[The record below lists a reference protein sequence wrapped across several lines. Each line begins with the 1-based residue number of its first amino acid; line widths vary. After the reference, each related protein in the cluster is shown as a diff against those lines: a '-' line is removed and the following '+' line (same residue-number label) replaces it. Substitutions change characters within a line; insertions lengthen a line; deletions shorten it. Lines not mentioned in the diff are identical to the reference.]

1 MANSKKVKILIDGFW
16 IGKYSGYGRFI
27 FEMCN
32 ALSQVNSE
40 FDISVL
46 VPGNA
51 PTALSTFGQGVSV
64 VAGPKVPG
72 PIWEQI
78 VVPAYALFGGFRVL
92 HSPFNTRPIIV
103 GPQRTVTTVHDLTFL
118 IEGAERNWKA
128 KIIHAYM
135 KISFFLGSVRSK
147 VLISVSETTGKN
159 LKDIGFSSTTV
170 YNTVDAFLETK
181 KEAAGVDTRPYFV
194 HRGSYAL
201 GHRNTKNII
210 DAFLGSE
217 YLRENFELRIFG
229 VPRGAEYW
237 GIAPD
242 SGVRFLN
249 RVTDAELATIYAG
262 SVAVVAVSILEG
274 FCLPIIEG
282 FGFGVPVIS
291 SDIDPMKE
299 IAGGGAIL
307 VSPDKPD
314 EIADAMERVGKNAG
328 LRAQLIEAGSKRIKD
343 FSYEAMASGLLSVYR
358 SVA

>member
-1 MANSKKVKILIDGFW
+1 MANSEKVKILIDGFW

-46 VPGNA
+46 VPRSAHG
-51 PTALSTFGQGVSV
+51 PLPKFGPGVSII
-64 VAGPKVPG
+64 AAPKMPG

-78 VVPAYALFGGFRVL
+78 ILPAYALFGGFRVL

-118 IEGAERNWKA
+118 IEGAERDWKA

-147 VLISVSETTGKN
+147 VLISVSDTTGN
-159 LKDIGFSSTTV
+159 HLKDIGFSSTTV

-181 KEAAGVDTRPYFV
+181 KEAGCVNSRPYFV
-194 HRGSYAL
+194 HRGSYAQ

-210 DAFLGSE
+210 DAFLSRE
-217 YLRENFELRIFG
+217 YLSKNFELRIFG
-229 VPRGAEYW
+229 IPQGAEYW
-237 GIAPD
+237 GLAPD
-242 SGVRFLN
+242 SGVTFLS
-249 RVTDAELATIYAG
+249 RVTDAELATIYSEA
-262 SVAVVAVSILEG
+262 VAVVAVSILEG

-299 IAGGGAIL
+299 IAGDGAIL
-307 VSPDKPD
+307 VSPDRPD
-314 EIADAMERVGKNAG
+314 EIADAMVRVGENAG
-328 LRAQLIEAGSKRIKD
+328 LREQLIAAGSRRIKD
-343 FSYEAMASGLLSVYR
+343 FSYEAMADGLLSVYR